1 MWQIFGLSFH
11 WYGLLVGL
19 AVVLAWWN
27 LEALTE
33 KHQQKNL
40 SLIEWFGL
48 VSFTLVC
55 ARAWHLITDWHRY
68 ESLFFTENWWQF
80 FAVWQ
85 GGLSILGAVAGL
97 VLGLWCLR
105 QKSFLV
111 WLDLLALVL
120 PWSQA
125 VGRVANWVNQ
135 ELYGWPTQLFWGIA
149 IDAEHRV
156 ATVRHLPS
164 ATKFHPLFAYEAV
177 GVLLLGFLLTLLS
190 SRNDCRPG
198 ASKIWWSYV
207 LGYSGLRFVLDFL
220 RIDRGLIFFALGF
233 NQWFLLVCCGVSLS
247 CLISLYRKQYDYTK
261 TT

>member
-19 AVVLAWWN
+19 AVMLAWWN
-27 LEALTE
+27 LETLTE
-33 KHQQKNL
+33 KHQQK
-40 SLIEWFGL
+40 SLTLTEWLGL
-48 VSFTLVC
+48 VSFTLMC
-55 ARAWHLITDWHRY
+55 ARFWHVITDWHWY
-68 ESLFFTENWWQF
+68 GQLIFTEKWWQL

-125 VGRVANWVNQ
+125 VGRLANWVNQ
-135 ELYGWPTQLFWGIA
+135 ELYGWPTQLFWGIT
-149 IDAEHRV
+149 IDVGHRV
-156 ATVRHLPS
+156 AAVQHLPS

-177 GVLLLGFLLTLLS
+177 GMLMLGSLLTLLS
-190 SRNDCRPG
+190 SRNDWRPG
-198 ASKIWWSYV
+198 TSKIWWSYV

-220 RIDRGLIFFALGF
+220 RIDRGPIFLSLGF
-233 NQWFLLVCCGVSLS
+233 NQWFLLVCGGVSLS
-247 CLISLYRKQYDYTK
+247 GLIFLYCKQSDYTK